1 MKKLI
6 TKVKRIAKKNKPLV
20 AAAILV
26 AGYMYLKGKTDL
38 Y

>member
-1 MKKLI
+1 MKKYI
-6 TKVKRIAKKNKPLV
+6 NKVKSFAKKNKPLV

-26 AGYMYLKGKTDL
+26 GGYMYLKGKTDL